1 MPTSGTNVALPTVG
15 MADQPPALA
24 PQSLGEALRLLR
36 NRVHLRRDELAQ
48 AASVSAGAVSNYE
61 NDVSVP
67 SAFALRR
74 ITNVLADALGVQP
87 AVLWEQ
93 VGLILDATT
102 D

>member
-1 MPTSGTNVALPTVG
+1 MPTSGTKVAGHIGLAG
-15 MADQPPALA
+15 QPSQLT

-74 ITNVLADALGVQP
+74 IAKVLADALGVQP
-87 AVLWEQ
+87 ALLWEEL
-93 VGLILDATT
+93 GAIMDATAG
-102 D
+102 